1 MPNRRRKSL
10 WVLGISLLFYLIWF
24 ATDKITITSDAE
36 GYMQGISSR
45 EPLYPS
51 LLFLFRGIFGEGRYL
66 RAVVL
71 FQSVL
76 AAAACWRL
84 TMALTDKFNLKWF
97 SVSVLLGVQFAVVLL
112 CRFAAGRKSTYCVSI
127 ESEGIAI
134 PLYLLFV
141 TELLLFFWY
150 AEYRNMI
157 LAGVWAVCLI
167 CTRKQMF
174 MAVPILV
181 ICYLGLWLK
190 KIISRKKGVLALS
203 SVAVILLVSWGV
215 NYLYSFVLRG
225 ELMMP
230 TKSMAF
236 WAVTTLYCSDLEDAE
251 RIEDGE
257 QRELLRTILRQINE
271 KEWNYQ
277 YAPRNW
283 ERLAHHYGDCYD
295 LIQFEVMYPAVY
307 DCLDARAE
315 SVSGEEREEAADQ
328 LTWRIITA
336 LAPENWNILLSV
348 AVSNMFMGLGNTI
361 SKASPL
367 LIWYNLIFTVAYIGF
382 LIRNGVKKKNRDITG
397 AAYIIG
403 ISTAVN
409 IGVVGMTIFAQTRYM
424 IYNMPLVYMGM
435 YMLLWGYWNEKNS
448 VSLK

>member
-24 ATDKITITSDAE
+24 ATDKITITPDAE

-66 RAVVL
+66 RTVVL

-112 CRFAAGRKSTYCVSI
+112 CRFAAERKSTYCVSI

-190 KIISRKKGVLALS
+190 KIISRKKGVIALS
-203 SVAVILLVSWGV
+203 SVAVILLVAEYASLGSKLSVQFCAAWGTYDAYKEHGFLGC
-215 NYLYSFVLRG
+215 NHTVLLGPRG
-225 ELMMP
+225 CG
-230 TKSMAF
+230 ADRR
-236 WAVTTLYCSDLEDAE
+236 WGAE
-251 RIEDGE
+251 GTAADH
-257 QRELLRTILRQINE
+257 
-271 KEWNYQ
+271 
-277 YAPRNW
+277 P
-283 ERLAHHYGDCYD
+283 
-295 LIQFEVMYPAVY
+295 
-307 DCLDARAE
+307 
-315 SVSGEEREEAADQ
+315 AADQ
-328 LTWRIITA
+328 
-336 LAPENWNILLSV
+336 
-348 AVSNMFMGLGNTI
+348 
-361 SKASPL
+361 
-367 LIWYNLIFTVAYIGF
+367 
-382 LIRNGVKKKNRDITG
+382 
-397 AAYIIG
+397 
-403 ISTAVN
+403 
-409 IGVVGMTIFAQTRYM
+409 
-424 IYNMPLVYMGM
+424 
-435 YMLLWGYWNEKNS
+435 
-448 VSLK
+448 